1 MNNYNFKTY
10 SELFLHISNNYNNEY
25 FLNYLSNGKY
35 TNIST
40 NDFKNKVIC
49 LSLALKDLGI
59 QKGDK
64 VGIFAKSSPFW
75 LIFDFAILQ
84 VGAIS
89 VPIFANI
96 SSENLN
102 FEIKDSSM
110 KFMFID
116 SQERIK
122 DIEEKNSHLIF
133 ITHNFCIKE
142 PNFYNFDE
150 ILVIGKQICDSTGFN
165 SFEASENDIFSIIYT
180 SGNTGTPK
188 GVMLSHKNIV
198 TQLHDINKLIDL
210 PKEEIALS
218 LLPLAHIFERTV
230 MSYYLSRGISIY
242 FVDDILNVANLM
254 KVVRPTIMTAVPRL
268 LEKIF
273 NKIKTQ
279 ISQKPFI
286 SRMIASFAFSYALK
300 ENMNKNSILFKIY
313 DKVVYSKFREIFG
326 SRVEKLVS
334 GGAPLSKEIAQF
346 FVNIGVPIYQGYGMT
361 EFSPVVST
369 NYPNA
374 NKVGSC
380 GKVIPSAQIKITENN
395 ELLVRGNS
403 LMLGYLNQ
411 EELTNKTID
420 SDGWLHT
427 GDVARV
433 DNDGYLFI
441 TSRVKEI
448 FKTSTGEYVN
458 AVEIEQKISK
468 NRYIEFAVVIAQ
480 NRKFTTALLFVDK
493 EKFENA
499 KKLNKNLT
507 IEEYYNKD
515 DILRNISNHI
525 NSVNSTLN
533 KWEKIVDYKILTNDI
548 SIETGELTPSMKICR
563 NKIEEKYANIIN
575 SMY

>member
-1 MNNYNFKTY
+1 METYNFKTY
-10 SELFLHISNNYNNEY
+10 SELFLHISNNYDNEY

-40 NDFKNKVIC
+40 SDFKNKVIC

-116 SQERIK
+116 SQERLN
-122 DIEEKNSHLIF
+122 DIEKENSHLTF

-150 ILVIGKQICDSTGFN
+150 ILVIGKQICDSTGFS
-165 SFEASENDIFSIIYT
+165 SFKASEDDIFSIIYT

-188 GVMLSHKNIV
+188 GVMLTHKNIV
-198 TQLHDINKLIDL
+198 SQLFDINSLINL
-210 PKEEIALS
+210 EQHEVSLS
-218 LLPLAHIFERTV
+218 VLPLAHIFERTV

-242 FVDDILNVANLM
+242 FVDDVQNVANLM
-254 KVVRPTIMTAVPRL
+254 KVVQPTIMTVVPRL

-273 NKIKTQ
+273 NKIKLN
-279 ISQKPFI
+279 ISTKPFI
-286 SRMIASFAFSYALK
+286 SRAIASFAFAYALK
-300 ENMNKNSILFKIY
+300 ENLNRNSLLFKIY
-313 DKVVYSKFREIFG
+313 DKLVYSKFREIFG
-326 SRVEKLVS
+326 SKLKKLIS

-346 FVNIGVPIYQGYGMT
+346 FVNIDVPVYQGYGLT
-361 EFSPVVST
+361 EFSPVIST

-380 GKVIPSAQIKITENN
+380 GKVIPSAQIKINENS
-395 ELLVRGNS
+395 ELFVKGPA
-403 LMLGYLNQ
+403 LMKGYLNQ
-411 EELTNKTID
+411 EELTAKTVD
-420 SDGWLHT
+420 KDGWLHT
-427 GDVARV
+427 GDVAYL
-433 DNDGYLFI
+433 DEEGYLFI
-441 TSRVKEI
+441 KSRTKEI

-458 AVEIEQKISK
+458 AVEIEQKLSK
-468 NRYIEFAVVIAQ
+468 NKYIEFAVIISE
-480 NRKFTTALLFVDK
+480 NRKYTTALLFVDK
-493 EKFENA
+493 EKYENA

-515 DILRNISNHI
+515 DILNNISNHI
-525 NSVNSTLN
+525 NRVNSNLN
-533 KWEKIVDYKILTNDI
+533 KWEKIVKFEILTNNI

-563 NKIEEKYANIIN
+563 AKIEEKYSNVIN

>member
-1 MNNYNFKTY
+1 MQTYNFKTY
-10 SELFLHISNNYNNEY
+10 SELFIHICSLENKY

-40 NDFKNKVIC
+40 SDFKNKVIC
-49 LSLALKDLGI
+49 LSLALKDMGI
-59 QKGDK
+59 QKSDT
-64 VGIFAKSSPFW
+64 VGIFANSSPFW

-96 SSENLN
+96 STTNLN
-102 FEIKDSSM
+102 FEIKDSAM

-116 SQERIK
+116 SQERLN
-122 DIEEKNSHLIF
+122 DIEKENSHLTF

-150 ILVIGKQICDSTGFN
+150 ILVIGKQICDSTGFT
-165 SFEASENDIFSIIYT
+165 SFEANPDDVFSIIYT

-210 PKEEIALS
+210 PKGEVALS

-242 FVDDILNVANLM
+242 FVDDVLNVANLM
-254 KVVRPTIMTAVPRL
+254 KVVKPTIMTVVPRL

-273 NKIKTQ
+273 NKIKAQ
-279 ISQKPFI
+279 ILEKPFF
-286 SRMIASFAFSYALK
+286 SRVIASLAFSYALK
-300 ENMNKNSILFKIY
+300 ENLDKSSILFKIY
-313 DKVVYSKFREIFG
+313 DKLVYSKFREIFG
-326 SRVEKLVS
+326 SKVEKLVS
-334 GGAPLSKEIAQF
+334 GGAPLSKEIAIF
-346 FVNIGVPIYQGYGMT
+346 FVNIGVPVYQGYGMT

-380 GKVIPSAQIKITENN
+380 GKVIPSAKIKITAND
-395 ELLVRGNS
+395 ELLVRGDS

-411 EELTNKTID
+411 EELTKNTID

-427 GDVARV
+427 GDVAHL
-433 DNDGYLFI
+433 DEDGYLFI
-441 TSRVKEI
+441 KSRIKDI

-458 AVEIEQKISK
+458 AVEIEQKLSK
-468 NRYIEFAVVIAQ
+468 NRYIEFAVVISQ
-480 NRKFTTALLFVDK
+480 NRKYTTALLFVDK
-493 EKFENA
+493 EKYENA

-515 DILRNISNHI
+515 DILRNISSHI
-525 NSVNSTLN
+525 NSVNSGLN
-533 KWEKIVDYKILTNDI
+533 KWEKIVKFKILTNDI
-548 SIETGELTPSMKICR
+548 SIETGELTPSMKISR
-563 NKIEEKYANIIN
+563 SKIEEKYENIIN